1 MHDKNL
7 AHFLQMLFV
16 LNKQLKIRDIY
27 LINDL
32 TYLYRNLFWQQE
44 STNDKKKPQVSQW
57 YYRDETSMS
66 DITYIHTRTHTFSRD
81 NHIK

>member
-7 AHFLQMLFV
+7 AHFLLLLFV
-16 LNKQLKIRDIY
+16 LNKQLKTRGIY